1 VLLSGHFKNPV
12 ANKIF
17 GVFREFQLL
26 CTTKD
31 HLNTI
36 GLGPVTFDYFSMEP
50 TGLVLDNKWIL
61 HLDVAKSY
69 SETLTINPQWCTP
82 DTSETIK
89 TIHRFGSFQSLH

>member
-1 VLLSGHFKNPV
+1 LSGNFKNPV

-17 GVFREFQLL
+17 GLFRKFQLL

-50 TGLVLDNKWIL
+50 TGLLLVTKLLNSPLGQLTPTIL
-61 HLDVAKSY
+61 TASQKLATHNA
-69 SETLTINPQWCTP
+69 
-82 DTSETIK
+82 
-89 TIHRFGSFQSLH
+89 